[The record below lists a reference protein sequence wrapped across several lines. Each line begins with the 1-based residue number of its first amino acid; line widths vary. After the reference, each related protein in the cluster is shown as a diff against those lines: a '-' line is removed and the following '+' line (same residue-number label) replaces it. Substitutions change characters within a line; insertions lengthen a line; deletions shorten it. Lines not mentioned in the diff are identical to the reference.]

1 MAQPVFI
8 AGRGDWADFLVLH
21 GVKKNPE
28 VEGFGIFLWPHG
40 NGTVRSAAS
49 VFLWGGGWLESGTA
63 FPSGLRGGR
72 GPFPR
77 SLWDQYIMR
86 GRNSTMSGTKTQRM
100 MTPTVTKTKGRA
112 L

>member
-1 MAQPVFI
+1 M
-8 AGRGDWADFLVLH
+8 LH

-49 VFLWGGGWLESGTA
+49 VFLWGGGWLESGAA

-72 GPFPR
+72 VPVPVLPVGSIYHAR
-77 SLWDQYIMR
+77 EEQHDVR
-86 GRNSTMSGTKTQRM
+86 DEDAEDDDAHGDED
-100 MTPTVTKTKGRA
+100 KGEGA
-112 L
+112 VGNVLKGGVGDA